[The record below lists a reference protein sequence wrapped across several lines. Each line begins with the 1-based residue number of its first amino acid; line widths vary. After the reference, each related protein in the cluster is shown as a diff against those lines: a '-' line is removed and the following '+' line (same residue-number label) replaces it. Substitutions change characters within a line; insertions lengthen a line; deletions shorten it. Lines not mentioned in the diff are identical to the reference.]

1 MTFSFLRG
9 KSQSFY
15 ESSEQHIYAQER
27 ENQGPFNHA
36 VQTLKNSVFMV
47 PCFIASL
54 G

>member
-1 MTFSFLRG
+1 MTFNFLRG

-15 ESSEQHIYAQER
+15 ENSEQHIYAQER